1 MSTTDRQQTPEVAKF
16 FSQARRIP
24 MLIGKMPD
32 GSKIWGGPYTVYQ
45 LIALLVT
52 GAGLYLFHGM
62 WSTGA
67 ILADLVVAAV
77 IAMSAALLAGQI
89 PLDARNPTAL
99 VSSFV
104 NALQSPR
111 TGAYHGKAPRLRRPH
126 RANVAISAQPLFLE
140 AEALAEKDPITEAPA
155 EVDAAV
161 EPDPEPTTQDEPVS
175 PEPQSV
181 TELPRTGLER
191 LIAQAQKVS

>member
-1 MSTTDRQQTPEVAKF
+1 MSNTERQQTPEVAKF
-16 FSQARRIP
+16 FSRARRIP

-45 LIALLVT
+45 LMALVIT

-89 PLDARNPTAL
+89 PLDARNPTGL
-99 VSSFV
+99 VSSFS
-104 NALQSPR
+104 NALKAPR
-111 TGAYHGKAPRLRRPH
+111 TGTYHGKSPRLRRPH
-126 RANVAISAQPLFLE
+126 RSNISISVSPLSLE
-140 AEALAEKDPITEAPA
+140 TDAPTVEGPAAEAPTARD
-155 EVDAAV
+155 VAA
-161 EPDPEPTTQDEPVS
+161 EPDPAPTTQDEPVS
-175 PEPQSV
+175 PEPQSA

-191 LIAQAQKVS
+191 LIAQSRKVS